1 MSDDQCGSTR
11 RIGSTVHTCYLPAE
25 HEQSHTNGIETWA
38 ILEPRD
44 GGDMCRA
51 TTSTGFAV
59 AMCSLQSGHDGQHD
73 DGTYHWPNTAE
84 EGRCESVGGW
94 AGSPLARCVFAA
106 SHADDHSD
114 GVRVWPNVQS
124 LQERGPE
131 RPVQWCGN
139 GSAPVGGPCSMT
151 LGHEGDHQNGQHIWH
166 QAQGNYRSTNLAGAK
181 WDDLILDLF
190 RRVEQLEQLARPT
203 ASCAS
208 EELRQGL
215 GEVEKR
221 MTRLEQAQV
230 YGPGPHD
237 LSGLHASIANHI
249 NRALT
254 EFGSQL
260 GIILDGMRD
269 VLSEHIS
276 TNTTA
281 VLARL
286 APVEPVPL
294 RVVCAA
300 PDNTGTLH
308 CEKGPDHG
316 GRHQSGNTSWPNPC
330 RQPHPTLDVTCSTV
344 KGHTTDHLAAYDP
357 RYGRVRW
364 VDDQEQYRD
373 LGTVKDDGAA
383 TQALC
388 GAAHPVESDRTCI
401 RPEGHTAAHKSSSR
415 GSVRLVW
422 NDEPAPAQNER
433 ASGSPAA
440 VRCPAQFREGQCLGY
455 AGHDGECSAVPG
467 SGSPQLEDPEEFDEC
482 GKDPA
487 PGHAMPPCGRP
498 AGHSGVCASG
508 PQYSGEDE
516 PGEPFAESTYDRTSD
531 GTPIEPGDPFEGDGH
546 GDTSHCV

>member
-38 ILEPRD
+38 ILEPRA
-44 GGDMCRA
+44 GEDMCRA
-51 TTSTGFAV
+51 TSTGFAA

-73 DGTYHWPNTAE
+73 DGTYQWPNTAE

-94 AGSPLARCVFAA
+94 AGSPLARCVFATG
-106 SHADDHSD
+106 HADDHSG

-124 LQERGPE
+124 LQERGPVTPP
-131 RPVQWCGN
+131 R
-139 GSAPVGGPCSMT
+139 
-151 LGHEGDHQNGQHIWH
+151 
-166 QAQGNYRSTNLAGAK
+166 NYRSDQLGGAK

-254 EFGSQL
+254 EFGSGLDSRFTLLAEALRAGGRDAERRHREMEGLLNRVVAQIL
-260 GIILDGMRD
+260 GELK
-269 VLSEHIS
+269 
-276 TNTTA
+276 
-281 VLARL
+281 
-286 APVEPVPL
+286 PVPP
-294 RVVCAA
+294 VFCEA

-373 LGTVKDDGAA
+373 LGTVKEEGADDPTGHP
-383 TQALC
+383 C
-388 GAAHPVESDRTCI
+388 GAAHPVESDRICVL
-401 RPEGHTAAHKSSSR
+401 PEGHTAAHKSSSR
-415 GSVRLVW
+415 GYVRLVW
-422 NDEPAPAQNER
+422 KDEPAPAQTER

-455 AGHDGECSAVPG
+455 AGHDGDCSAVPG
-467 SGSPQLEDPEEFDEC
+467 SGNPQLEDPEEFEHTSYASLDYLNRHGVPDEPEEC

-498 AGHSGVCASG
+498 AGHTGVCASG
-508 PQYSGEDE
+508 PQYSSEDE

-531 GTPIEPGDPFEGDGH
+531 GTPIEPEESMEEDDYPEQNFY
-546 GDTSHCV
+546 S